1 MREGQYDVDQE
12 YYILASQRRLVYD
25 ELIALTR
32 LTDRQAIV
40 RVLRELLSR
49 KTAAQLAW

>member
-1 MREGQYDVDQE
+1 MVEQMREGQYDVDKE
-12 YYILASQRRLVYD
+12 YHILPSQRRLVHD

-40 RVLRELLSR
+40 RILP
-49 KTAAQLAW
+49 